1 MNNWILICSAFSG
14 IPIAI
19 MLILLRKNEKVRN
32 IFHSFGKTEHI
43 IIAGLVSGGILL
55 LISAVFA
62 VFEYEK
68 TSFGF
73 LIAAALAMSCMQG
86 IAYSGIN
93 EENSQK

>member
-43 IIAGLVSGGILL
+43 IIAGLVIGGILL

-68 TSFGF
+68 TAFGF
-73 LIAAALAMSCMQG
+73 LISAAFALSIMQG
-86 IAYSGIN
+86 IAFSGIN